1 MKKMTTAIRKLMIRY
16 REILS
21 YLIVGVLT
29 TVVGLGSY
37 YLCIYTVL
45 DPADPL
51 MLQAANVI
59 SWVLSVTFAYV
70 TNRKFVFLSKDP
82 HIGQEMASFYLG
94 RLSTLLLD
102 MGFMALFV
110 SVLHF
115 NASGTKLVDQVVI
128 IVANYVISKK
138 LVFKK
143 KTASSKT
150 VNTV

>member
-1 MKKMTTAIRKLMIRY
+1 MKKMTARIRQLAIHY

-29 TVVGLGSY
+29 TVVGLGTY

-59 SWVLSVTFAYV
+59 SWLLSVTFAYV

-82 HIGQEMASFYLG
+82 HIGREMASFYLG

-102 MGFMALFV
+102 MGFMGLFV

-115 NASGTKLVDQVVI
+115 NASGTKLVDQVII

-143 KTASSKT
+143 KPAEKRVIGS
-150 VNTV
+150 